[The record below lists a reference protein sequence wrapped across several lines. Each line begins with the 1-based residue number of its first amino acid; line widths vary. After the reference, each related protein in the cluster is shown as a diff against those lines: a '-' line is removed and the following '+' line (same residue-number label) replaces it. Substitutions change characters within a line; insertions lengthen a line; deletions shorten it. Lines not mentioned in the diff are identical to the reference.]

1 MELKDLRLGNYIQDK
16 SGNIKS
22 VEALSSTRGIE
33 VEGANPLEIY
43 EPILLNSEWLLRLG
57 FYASGSS
64 WLHISKSSSGFD
76 VQLLDELYF
85 LNSDGL
91 PFSNG
96 FTYVHQL
103 QNLYYAMTGSEL
115 MVESLQF
122 G

>member
-1 MELKDLRLGNYIQDK
+1 MELRDLRLGNYIQDE

-22 VEALSSTRGIE
+22 VEALSSARGIE
-33 VEGANPLEIY
+33 VEGGDPLEIY
-43 EPILLNSEWLLRLG
+43 DPLLLNSEWLLRLG
-57 FYASGSS
+57 FHASGSS
-64 WLHISKSSSGFD
+64 WLHISENFSGFD

-115 MVESLQF
+115 MVESLQY

>member
-22 VEALSSTRGIE
+22 VEALSSARGIE
-33 VEGANPLEIY
+33 VEGGIPLDIY
-43 EPILLNSEWLLRLG
+43 EPVLLNCEWLLRLG
-57 FYASGSS
+57 FYACGSS
-64 WLHISKSSSGFD
+64 WLHISEYFSDFD
-76 VQLLDELYF
+76 VQLMDDLYF

-115 MVESLQF
+115 IVESLQYR
-122 G
+122 